1 MNMVVITKVGF
12 WLIPMWVSVS
22 NMEDSTYQSMDVG
35 FFHFRITWVMGD
47 ETFPLKLWLLRPYP
61 GKNLTEE
68 QYVYIYRHARAR
80 RVTENTFVIL
90 IAR

>member
-1 MNMVVITKVGF
+1 MGKCFKHGRFNLPEHGCK
-12 WLIPMWVSVS
+12 
-22 NMEDSTYQSMDVG
+22 
-35 FFHFRITWVMGD
+35 FFPLPYYLLGD